1 MQVFNYVLSDRRKA
15 EMEKNVAVIPVERI
29 ERLIFLIRGQKVMLD
44 YDLADLYG
52 VPTKGLKQ
60 AVRRNIDRF
69 PSDFM
74 FELREQEAANL
85 RSQIVTSS
93 LSRWGGR
100 RYKPMAFTQ
109 EGVAM
114 LSGVLRSDCAVQV
127 NIAIMR
133 AFVRLREALTASKE
147 LARKRAELE
156 RQIASHDE
164 NIRTLFQA
172 IRDLMKEPI
181 IPRKQIGFHL
191 KERHSPYMAK
201 VKKRHQN

>member
-1 MQVFNYVLSDRRKA
+1 
-15 EMEKNVAVIPVERI
+15 
-29 ERLIFLIRGQKVMLD
+29 
-44 YDLADLYG
+44 
-52 VPTKGLKQ
+52 
-60 AVRRNIDRF
+60 
-69 PSDFM
+69 
-74 FELREQEAANL
+74 
-85 RSQIVTSS
+85 
-93 LSRWGGR
+93 
-100 RYKPMAFTQ
+100 MAFTQ

-147 LARKRAELE
+147 LARKLAELE

-172 IRDLMKEPI
+172 IRDLMKEPV

-191 KERHSPYMAK
+191 KERHGPYMAR
-201 VKKRHQN
+201 VKKRHPN